1 MSPYLPCP
9 EKIPSKIVEQDVHFC
24 KQNNLRGARMAQ
36 TGNRERKERSLWHSA
51 EAIPLLFIVAYEVAE

>member
-1 MSPYLPCP
+1 
-9 EKIPSKIVEQDVHFC
+9 
-24 KQNNLRGARMAQ
+24 MAQ